1 MLNFKACGTL
11 LNIMQSSKY
20 FAQNFFIM
28 IGTTSKGGTVK
39 LVTFIFPPL
48 AKGHPNI
55 YIYIYIY
62 IYILYYLSV
71 HIYIYT
77 DIFGIYVYICIYI
90 LYICIYIYIYIYI
103 YIDRQAETVSLFDG
117 LYTWG

>member
-1 MLNFKACGTL
+1 MPFFNHIIPRGKRDFSKITGDVIQAIAFSMLNFKACGTP

-55 YIYIYIY
+55 YIYIYIFHMKYNY
-62 IYILYYLSV
+62 IS
-71 HIYIYT
+71 HI
-77 DIFGIYVYICIYI
+77 
-90 LYICIYIYIYIYI
+90 
-103 YIDRQAETVSLFDG
+103 
-117 LYTWG
+117 

>member
-1 MLNFKACGTL
+1 MLNFKACGTP

-55 YIYIYIY
+55 YIYIYAPIDFPRRSFSP
-62 IYILYYLSV
+62 ITNYLASKL
-71 HIYIYT
+71 HWRT
-77 DIFGIYVYICIYI
+77 LRGTGGRCS
-90 LYICIYIYIYIYI
+90 
-103 YIDRQAETVSLFDG
+103 QSLRWEDG
-117 LYTWG
+117 PCLRSPNIWKTL

>member
-1 MLNFKACGTL
+1 MLNFKACGTP

-55 YIYIYIY
+55 YICIFNFTEYI
-62 IYILYYLSV
+62 S
-71 HIYIYT
+71 YT
-77 DIFGIYVYICIYI
+77 IKRRVYVFVC
-90 LYICIYIYIYIYI
+90 LLVC
-103 YIDRQAETVSLFDG
+103 SLCRVKNTRVIIHATSLKAG
-117 LYTWG
+117 LKC